1 MGIPFV
7 TPNRGTSAKNFN
19 AIMQAIGVAAIAS
32 SVKGKKER
40 LDIFSLLRV
49 FM

>member
-19 AIMQAIGVAAIAS
+19 ANMQTIGVVAIAS
-32 SVKGKKER
+32 SIRGKKER

-49 FM
+49 FK